1 MMNGDENKFI
11 KASTACF
18 TDLDR
23 IQRELGEQYG
33 MDVILTTRLS
43 QEVITELASEYMQ
56 KIENAKK

>member
-1 MMNGDENKFI
+1 
-11 KASTACF
+11 
-18 TDLDR
+18 
-23 IQRELGEQYG
+23 